1 MGYLAA
7 LFVVLSLTA
16 SIYLFSYA
24 AKQSSVLH
32 ILFLETAI
40 GLVLILPLLFF
51 IDKLTLTEIFTK
63 PTKEN
68 WCWLGSAAFFGYVG
82 GNYFSL
88 VNIKTAGQKV
98 NALLSPAIT
107 ATAIIFSFFIFKEK
121 LTGLQWL
128 GILIVLVAVAYFLL
142 QNNSYEKITN
152 KKQGIISGVMTVFCI
167 ATTIICSIKGADKNI
182 SLLHAIWIRLLIAF
196 IFILLPVLINSKKTT
211 PKNHNLKFYTIVIFT
226 VITQTIIGNYLWF
239 YATSLIGIAVFQVI
253 LATLPLCV
261 YATDVFILKK
271 TEGSLLFLIVSL
283 IVTAGICLVVF
294 S

>member
-24 AKQSSVLH
+24 AKQSSLLY

-68 WCWLGSAAFFGYVG
+68 WCWLGAAAFFGYVG

-121 LTGLQWL
+121 LTALQWL
-128 GILIVLVAVAYFLL
+128 GIIIVLAAVAYFLL
-142 QNNSYEKITN
+142 QNNSYEKTTN
-152 KKQGIISGVMTVFCI
+152 KNQGIISGVLTVLCI
-167 ATTIICSIKGADKNI
+167 SATIICSIKGADKNI

-196 IFILLPVLINSKKTT
+196 IFILIPVLINCKKTI
-211 PKNHNLKFYTIVIFT
+211 PKNHTLKFYTIVIFT

-239 YATSLIGIAVFQVI
+239 YATSLIGI
-253 LATLPLCV
+253 T
-261 YATDVFILKK
+261 
-271 TEGSLLFLIVSL
+271 
-283 IVTAGICLVVF
+283 
-294 S
+294 